1 VTEATSEVVLAD
13 APVGLEG
20 ADGDRLHELYRRH
33 WKELCRYI
41 SHTFG
46 RGPPEPEDVVQTVFA
61 QFAALPD
68 SKAIENPRAFLYRSA
83 HNVVVDYH
91 RREAVRSRFSAELTD
106 ATPEPANELGPERV
120 LSSRQRLSIIE
131 AAIRAMEPKR
141 RTVFVMNRIH
151 ELSFAEI
158 ERRTGIPE
166 STVKYHV
173 VKATV
178 ECERA
183 LRLADPRAGNKESF
197 T

>member
-1 VTEATSEVVLAD
+1 MLTGPSESLQAS
-13 APVGLEG
+13 E
-20 ADGDRLHELYRRH
+20 GDRLGELYRCH

-61 QFAALPD
+61 QFAALPQ
-68 SKAIENPRAFLYRSA
+68 SKVIENPRAFLYRSA

-91 RREAVRSRFSAELTD
+91 RRQSVAARYSAEIGAD
-106 ATPEPANELGPERV
+106 SSEPANELGPERV
-120 LSSRQRLSIIE
+120 LSSRQRLAIIE
-131 AAIRAMEPKR
+131 AAIRQMEPRR
-141 RTVFVMNRIH
+141 RTVFVLNRIH

-173 VKATV
+173 VHATI

-183 LRLADPRAGNKESF
+183 LRRSDVVFRDDGKLI
-197 T
+197 